1 MKKLIPFTNTAQT
14 NLFKVAAE
22 IEAISHDTHLLNFE
36 IQGPVERIL
45 WPAPAV
51 IESRQD
57 ELWKTTCLEAFL
69 SSGNTA
75 TDSYLEINCSPNGN
89 WNAYKFS
96 SYRQGMVPAADVS
109 VRLQERTGETQR
121 VRFQIEIKGFNAS
134 EAVFHGLTAVIE
146 FTNGEKSYW
155 SLKHADANP
164 NFHDKE
170 GWESAT
176 TR

>member
-1 MKKLIPFTNTAQT
+1 MKKLVPFAATAQT
-14 NLFKVAAE
+14 KLFNVEAE
-22 IEAISHDTHLLNFE
+22 VEAVSQDAHLLVFE
-36 IQGPVERIL
+36 IHGPVERIL
-45 WPAPAV
+45 WPAPSV

-69 SSGNTA
+69 AKGNA
-75 TDSYLEINCSPNGN
+75 PTDAYLEINCSPNGN

-96 SYRQGMVPAADVS
+96 SYREGMTTAADVS
-109 VRLQERTGETQR
+109 VRLQERSGETQR
-121 VRFQIEIKGFNAS
+121 VRFQIEIKGFDAA
-134 EAVFHGLTAVIE
+134 EATFHGLTAVIE
-146 FTNGEKSYW
+146 FADGEKSYW

-164 NFHDKE
+164 NFHDKR